1 MTNDGIFDHIY
12 YSSAVLGI
20 DVDDAT
26 ILEYLDSDD
35 EVDLNKFVDRASA
48 VVNQIIEDESNVDLC
63 GGLYG
68 FPSSTL
74 VNYYEPEEY
83 DVGDA
88 ISTYSRF
95 DIIKDV
101 LIVNSGSRDFGF
113 DDDFVFGDHGENF
126 NVRERVKFSKILFGQ
141 VEELLKYSR
150 KLGVLPNVA
159 A

>member
-1 MTNDGIFDHIY
+1 MTNEGIFDHIY

-20 DVDDAT
+20 DVADET
-26 ILEYLDSDD
+26 ILEYIDSDD
-35 EVDLNKFVDRASA
+35 DVDLNKFVDRASA
-48 VVNQIIEDESNVDLC
+48 VVNRIIEDESNVDLC

-88 ISTYSRF
+88 VSTYSRF
-95 DIIKDV
+95 ENLKGV
-101 LIVNSGSRDFGF
+101 LVNSSCSDDFGF
-113 DDDFVFGDHGENF
+113 DDDYFFGEDGENF
-126 NVRERVKFSKILFGQ
+126 NTRERDKFSKILFGQ
-141 VEELLKYSR
+141 VEELLRYSR
-150 KLGVLPNVA
+150 KLGMLQNVA

>member
-20 DVDDAT
+20 DVDDET
-26 ILEYLDSDD
+26 ILEYVDSGD

-48 VVNQIIEDESNVDLC
+48 VVNRIMEDESNVDLC
-63 GGLYG
+63 GSLYG

-83 DVGDA
+83 EVGDA
-88 ISTYSRF
+88 VSTYSRF
-95 DIIKDV
+95 EILNGV
-101 LIVNSGSRDFGF
+101 LVNSSGNEDFGF

-126 NVRERVKFSKILFGQ
+126 NVRERDKFSKILFGQ

-150 KLGVLPNVA
+150 KLGMLPNVA